1 MLDLE
6 NLMKEAPSREPDRPL
21 PSLEEQKRIVATLK
35 ALEEKGELTPEH
47 LERFFGEPKTQEG
60 E

>member
-1 MLDLE
+1 MIDLD
-6 NLMKEAPSREPDRPL
+6 NLMKNAPSSEPDRPL

-47 LERFFGEPKTQEG
+47 LDHFFGEPKEQEN

>member
-1 MLDLE
+1 MIDLD
-6 NLMKEAPSREPDRPL
+6 NLMKNAPSSEPDRPL

-35 ALEEKGELTPEH
+35 ALEEKGELTAQH
-47 LERFFGEPKTQEG
+47 LEHFFGEPQVKED